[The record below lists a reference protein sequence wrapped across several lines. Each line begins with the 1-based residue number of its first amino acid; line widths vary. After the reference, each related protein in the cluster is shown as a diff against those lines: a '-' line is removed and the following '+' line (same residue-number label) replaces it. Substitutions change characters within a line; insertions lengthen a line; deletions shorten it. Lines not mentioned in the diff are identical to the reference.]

1 MTPHLIGI
9 PSADVDAVWPLAA
22 PLIDAACRR
31 GRDKETAE
39 DIRRALGDRALQ
51 LWLAWDGAVVAVAVT
66 EIVCHP
72 RKRCCRI
79 RICTGRARAGW
90 QHYLAVIEAWARA
103 QGCAAMELIA
113 RPGWSRHLARH
124 GYATTHLFCEKE
136 L

>member
-1 MTPHLIGI
+1 MTPHLTGI
-9 PSADVDAVWPLAA
+9 PSAEIDAVWPLAE
-22 PLIDAACRR
+22 PLIAAACRR
-31 GRDKETAE
+31 GGNKDTADDFRAGLNARD
-39 DIRRALGDRALQ
+39 LQ
-51 LWLAWDGAVVAVAVT
+51 LWLAWDGEIVALAVT

-90 QHYLAVIEAWARA
+90 QHYLPVIENWAEA

-113 RPGWSRHLARH
+113 RPGWSRLLAKQ